1 MSIKQTRLARQHGQA
16 MVEMVAMGGIL
27 GLLFL
32 CIWYLGKFHDIQA
45 TTIQAARYS
54 AWERTVHTSADM
66 SDAKLAAQTR
76 ARLFTFNRNAYKA
89 TDSKSGTQAWGT
101 QNPNWNDHKSFG
113 ASSLVK
119 QPQDVTVSTTAG
131 PLPGVAANAV
141 TTVLAGLTKIT
152 GALSGGE
159 QLPPGGLHKSTVRV
173 AVSNVA
179 SLPAPLNALNINLVE
194 RSAIVGD
201 SWDASGPQQAANRV
215 KPFTPAAVMGE
226 VSMILGPMTKVLSI
240 LEPAFWDFKPG
251 QICPDIVPNDR
262 VSGKTNLP
270 AYGGA
275 KPCYW

>member
-1 MSIKQTRLARQHGQA
+1 MSIPQSRLARQHGQA

-27 GLLFL
+27 SLLFL
-32 CIWYLGKFHDIQA
+32 CIWYLGKYHDIQS

-54 AWERTVHTSADM
+54 AWERTVHKSADM

-89 TDSKSGTQAWGT
+89 NDSKAGTEAWGA
-101 QNPNWNDHKSFG
+101 QNPNWSSHKLLGPSR
-113 ASSLVK
+113 LVDK
-119 QPQDVTVSTTAG
+119 PSAVTVATTSG

-141 TTVLAGLTKIT
+141 TQVLAGLTKIT

-159 QLPPGGLHKSTVRV
+159 QLPPGGLQRSTVTV
-173 AVSNVA
+173 ALTDVA
-179 SLPAPLNALNINLVE
+179 SLPAPLNALNISMTE
-194 RSAIVGD
+194 RSAIVSD

-215 KPFTPAAVMGE
+215 KPFTPAAVLGK
-226 VSMILGPMTKVLSI
+226 VSGILGPLSKGLAI

-275 KPCYW
+275 QPCYW